1 MDEDGNI
8 DGDRV
13 LNVDEVA
20 FVTGMDLGKCL
31 HFWERKKQQEGEDN
45 FLEIL
50 LQFVLQ
56 QMQVV

>member
-20 FVTGMDLGKCL
+20 FVTGMDLGKML
-31 HFWERKKQQEGEDN
+31 A
-45 FLEIL
+45 FLGAKEAIGRGG
-50 LQFVLQ
+50 
-56 QMQVV
+56 